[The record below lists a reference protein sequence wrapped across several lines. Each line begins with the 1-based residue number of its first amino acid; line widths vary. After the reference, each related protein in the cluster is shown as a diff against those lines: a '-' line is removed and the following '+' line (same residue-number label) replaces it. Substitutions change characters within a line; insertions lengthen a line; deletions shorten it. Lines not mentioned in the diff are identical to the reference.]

1 MNNEI
6 LDLINILDNLKGNN
20 YEVGDYKMS
29 EKEANVVIAIL
40 EQRLDDI
47 KANDKLNVK

>member
-6 LDLINILDNLKGNN
+6 LELTNILDNLKGNN
-20 YEVGDYKMS
+20 YEVCDYKMP
-29 EKEANVVIAIL
+29 EKEAKMVIAIL
-40 EQRLDDI
+40 EQRLGDI

>member
-1 MNNEI
+1 MNDEI
-6 LDLINILDNLKGNN
+6 LDITNILDNLKNN
-20 YEVGDYKMS
+20 NFEVCDYKMP
-29 EKEANVVIAIL
+29 EKEAKMVIAIL